1 MPDKISNGALEG
13 LKYLALLFMIGDH
26 VNKYLF
32 NATLPGLFE
41 LGRLAMPLFGI
52 VMAYNLARPG
62 IADPH
67 IKRLLIRL
75 AVFGAVST
83 PFFIALG
90 GIKFGWWPL
99 NILFTLLIAAVVV
112 RLLDSG
118 RPVYVVLAVAIF
130 LLAGSAVEFQWYG
143 LAVVVTAWLYFDRA
157 TPWTLTLLILSCAS
171 LWFINGNFYAL
182 AALPLVYVATH
193 INIDLPRQKWLFYG
207 FYPVHLFALW
217 LIRIPMAKAGYL
229 FFM

>member
-67 IKRLLIRL
+67 IKRLLIR
-75 AVFGAVST
+75 
-83 PFFIALG
+83 
-90 GIKFGWWPL
+90 
-99 NILFTLLIAAVVV
+99 
-112 RLLDSG
+112 
-118 RPVYVVLAVAIF
+118 
-130 LLAGSAVEFQWYG
+130 
-143 LAVVVTAWLYFDRA
+143 
-157 TPWTLTLLILSCAS
+157 
-171 LWFINGNFYAL
+171 
-182 AALPLVYVATH
+182 
-193 INIDLPRQKWLFYG
+193 
-207 FYPVHLFALW
+207 
-217 LIRIPMAKAGYL
+217 
-229 FFM
+229 